1 MKAKFGG
8 MRGWGWWWF
17 VGCFNSLA
25 TNQQSSAVLLE
36 CQRFW
41 KHMNVGKFAK
51 GNYNYVNKMKHQ
63 CQSFWIYM
71 NVGTLHKEIVTIST
85 KWTTTCSQ
93 ILVTFVRSVECM
105 CKCSGSWRVWVC
117 FMSITINLKLM
128 WYNCFFSCLMILYLL
143 TCMPKC
149 SNIKGRVVFTRW
161 RFGCTH
167 YSFFLVRKSYKKM
180 CATLYHNTLIGNN
193 KQKNFPTH
201 SITKPF
207 YEVLC
212 MCAHGISFV
221 NSFSSQNLYLQI
233 L

>member
-1 MKAKFGG
+1 
-8 MRGWGWWWF
+8 
-17 VGCFNSLA
+17 
-25 TNQQSSAVLLE
+25 
-36 CQRFW
+36 
-41 KHMNVGKFAK
+41 MNVGKFAK

-167 YSFFLVRKSYKKM
+167 YSFFLVRKPYKKM

-212 MCAHGISFV
+212 MCAHGISSV

>member
-1 MKAKFGG
+1 MWA
-8 MRGWGWWWF
+8 
-17 VGCFNSLA
+17 SLQKEI
-25 TNQQSSAVLLE
+25 TIMSTKWNI
-36 CQRFW
+36 
-41 KHMNVGKFAK
+41 K
-51 GNYNYVNKMKHQ
+51 
-63 CQSFWIYM
+63 SFWIYM

-128 WYNCFFSCLMILYLL
+128 WYNCFFSCLMIFYLL
-143 TCMPKC
+143 TYMPKC
-149 SNIKGRVVFTRW
+149 SNIKGKVVFTRW
-161 RFGCTH
+161 RFVCTH